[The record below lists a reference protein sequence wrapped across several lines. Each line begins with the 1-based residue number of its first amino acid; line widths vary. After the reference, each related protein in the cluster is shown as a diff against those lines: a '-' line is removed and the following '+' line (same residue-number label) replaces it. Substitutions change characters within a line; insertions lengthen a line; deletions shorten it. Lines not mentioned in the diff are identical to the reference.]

1 MATVLLSRSTN
12 TLHGIY
18 VSPYLGALSSLAEHS
33 ASPVPL
39 TERGPLG
46 DNIQK
51 VLASKKQAKLCARLK
66 FENRST

>member
-1 MATVLLSRSTN
+1 MNQHPLWYL
-12 TLHGIY
+12 
-18 VSPYLGALSSLAEHS
+18 VSLDLGALSSLAEHS

-46 DNIQK
+46 DIIQ
-51 VLASKKQAKLCARLK
+51 VSASKKQAELRAHLK

>member
-1 MATVLLSRSTN
+1 MATVLLSISTN
-12 TLHGIY
+12 TLYGIY
-18 VSPYLGALSSLAEHS
+18 VSPDLGALSSLAEHS

-46 DNIQK
+46 DNIH
-51 VLASKKQAKLCARLK
+51 VLASNKQAKLCARLK

>member
-1 MATVLLSRSTN
+1 M
-12 TLHGIY
+12 
-18 VSPYLGALSSLAEHS
+18 SPDLGALCPLAEHP

-46 DNIQK
+46 DNIRAP
-51 VLASKKQAKLCARLK
+51 ASNKQADFCARLK

>member
-1 MATVLLSRSTN
+1 M
-12 TLHGIY
+12 
-18 VSPYLGALSSLAEHS
+18 VSMSPELGALSSLAEHS

-46 DNIQK
+46 DSI
-51 VLASKKQAKLCARLK
+51 LALATKELAKFCARLK